1 MVLGKKPVQVCEFF
15 VGHGR
20 ISHNAEIYRNLLILP
35 RFRRAPVPVSF
46 TAPGGA
52 GPACRAQLEQ
62 AFGPFGGEIGMV
74 GASAAP

>member
-1 MVLGKKPVQVCEFF
+1 MVLGKKLVQVCEFF

-46 TAPGGA
+46 TAPGGTA
-52 GPACRAQLEQ
+52 ARAAQNLT
-62 AFGPFGGEIGMV
+62 GLLGLSGVKSG
-74 GASAAP
+74 